1 MSQPGRGEKLGLAG
15 VAAAALAVVCC
26 AAGPLLLAWVG
37 SVAVGAL
44 VGIGAG
50 VAVLVSAVTCYTCAA
65 DRAPISRRRGEA

>member
-15 VAAAALAVVCC
+15 VAAAALTVVCC

-50 VAVLVSAVTCYTCAA
+50 VAVLVSAVTVLYL
-65 DRAPISRRRGEA
+65 RRRSGTDKQASQ

>member
-37 SVAVGAL
+37 SVAVG
-44 VGIGAG
+44 
-50 VAVLVSAVTCYTCAA
+50 
-65 DRAPISRRRGEA
+65 RARRHRRGRGCAGLGSDGAIPAPPIRHR

>member
-15 VAAAALAVVCC
+15 IAAAALAVVCC

-50 VAVLVSAVTCYTCAA
+50 VAVLVSSVTVLYL
-65 DRAPISRRRGEA
+65 RRRSGTDKQASQ

>member
-50 VAVLVSAVTCYTCAA
+50 VAVLVSALTVLYL
-65 DRAPISRRRGEA
+65 RRRSGTDKQASR